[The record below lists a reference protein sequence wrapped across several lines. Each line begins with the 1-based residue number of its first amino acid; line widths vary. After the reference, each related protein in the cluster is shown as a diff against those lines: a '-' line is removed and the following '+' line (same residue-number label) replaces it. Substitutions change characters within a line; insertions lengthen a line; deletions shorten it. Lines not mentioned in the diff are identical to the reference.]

1 SYRLLTSHEDERR
14 RVARELHDDI
24 TQRLARLSMDA
35 AKLELCKGEIPC
47 VARSIKQALAT
58 LSEDAHSLA
67 YRLHP
72 AVLEELGLP
81 DALAAECE
89 RFSKANAITVNI
101 DQRGSLHNLPLDIA
115 LCLFRIAQE
124 GLRNIARHAQ
134 ASQVDVT
141 LVEIDRGVQLA
152 LRDDGVGF
160 TTNVKPLR
168 PSLGIPGMK
177 ERVALLGGEIDIESS
192 PGHGTAIVAWMPLN
206 ERTFA

>member
-1 SYRLLTSHEDERR
+1 
-14 RVARELHDDI
+14 
-24 TQRLARLSMDA
+24 
-35 AKLELCKGEIPC
+35 
-47 VARSIKQALAT
+47 

-89 RFSKANAITVNI
+89 RFSKATSITVNI
-101 DQRGSLHNLPLDIA
+101 DQRGSLHNLPPEVA
-115 LCLFRIAQE
+115 LGLFRIAQE
-124 GLRNIARHAQ
+124 GLRNVARHAQ
-134 ASQVDVT
+134 AHRVDVT
-141 LVEIDRGVQLA
+141 LVEIDGGVQLA

-160 TTNVKPLR
+160 TPNAQRPA

-192 PGHGTAIVAWMPLN
+192 PGHGTAIVAWIPRK